1 MKDLNEVYRKSGLGK
16 WFNDESAGGKPG
28 WDRYNS
34 KGQRVGECG
43 DAKKG
48 EPYAA
53 CLSRQKAAKL
63 GKEKIGS
70 FVKRKRAAQSEAG
83 RGKKGSGGKG
93 KKPINVNTGVNEQY
107 DVDKKGPSM
116 TPGQKMDIDKRN
128 KRFKTPPCA
137 IDNKEVEMPED
148 YSISEEKTPKLNK
161 PMKGDVKKFK
171 VYVKNEK
178 GNVVKVNFGDK
189 NMEIKRDDPKRRKN
203 FRARHSCDDNPGP
216 KTKARYWSCQMWRGD
231 KSVGQML
238 GEAKDIQETV
248 ELLEKNTPTNKKLW
262 SQAKSLARQKFDV
275 YPSAY
280 ANAWAAKWYKKKGG
294 TWKSMN
300 ESIEPYIENLA
311 VDNSEE
317 DTENLNDMAF
327 KPEKQEDDLPVLK
340 VIKSK
345 NRFNP
350 KTMKGSSLRLE
361 YFRGILNKSKEL
373 NEEI

>member
-1 MKDLNEVYRKSGLGK
+1 MKDLNEVYRNSGLGK

-48 EPYAA
+48 KPYSA
-53 CLSRQKAAKL
+53 CLSKQKAAKL
-63 GKEKIGS
+63 GTEKIGS
-70 FVKRKRAAQSEAG
+70 FVERKRAAQSKAG

-93 KKPINVNTGVNEQY
+93 KKPINVDTGVNEQY

-294 TWKSMN
+294 KWKVLK
-300 ESIEPYIENLA
+300 ESTEPYIENLA

-327 KPEKQEDDLPVLK
+327 NPEKQEDDLPVLK

-350 KTMKGSSLRLE
+350 KTMRGSSLRLE

>member
-16 WFNDESAGGKPG
+16 WFHDESAGGKPG

-48 EPYAA
+48 KPYSA
-53 CLSRQKAAKL
+53 CLSKQKAAKL
-63 GKEKIGS
+63 GTEKIGS
-70 FVKRKRAAQSEAG
+70 FVERKRAAQSKAG

-93 KKPINVNTGVNEQY
+93 KKPINVDTGVNEQY

-294 TWKSMN
+294 KWKVLK
-300 ESIEPYIENLA
+300 ESTEPYIENLA

-327 KPEKQEDDLPVLK
+327 NPEKQEDDLPVLK

-350 KTMKGSSLRLE
+350 KTMRGSSLRLE

>member
-16 WFNDESAGGKPG
+16 WFHDESAGGKPG

-48 EPYAA
+48 KPYSA
-53 CLSRQKAAKL
+53 CLSKQKAAKL
-63 GKEKIGS
+63 GTEKIGS
-70 FVKRKRAAQSEAG
+70 FVERKRAAQSKAG

-93 KKPINVNTGVNEQY
+93 KKPINVDTGVNEQY

-231 KSVGQML
+231 KSVSQML

-294 TWKSMN
+294 KWKVLK
-300 ESIEPYIENLA
+300 ESTEPYIENLA

-327 KPEKQEDDLPVLK
+327 NPEKQEDDLPVLK

-350 KTMKGSSLRLE
+350 KTMRGSSLRLE